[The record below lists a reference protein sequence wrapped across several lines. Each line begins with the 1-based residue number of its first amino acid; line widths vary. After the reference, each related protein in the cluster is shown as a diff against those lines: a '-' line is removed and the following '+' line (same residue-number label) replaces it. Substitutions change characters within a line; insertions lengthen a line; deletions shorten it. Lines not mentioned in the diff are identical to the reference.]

1 MKVLL
6 DTNIIIHR
14 EAATV
19 VNNDIGQL
27 FKWLD
32 RLGYVKCIHPITIKE
47 LQSHKDPKTVKTINV
62 KLESYEILKTIA
74 TICEEIEL
82 ISKKYDKNQ
91 NDINDSHLLNEL
103 LSNRVDFFISEDT
116 NVYVKATELGIND
129 RVYDIET
136 FLEKVL
142 YENPALIDYNVLSV
156 RKELFGN
163 IDLKDDFFNS
173 LREDYSDFE
182 DWFNRKADEPAY
194 VFRYKDRI
202 GAFLY
207 LKIEDENENHSSIQ
221 PSFPRAKRL
230 KIGTLKVALT
240 GLKIGE
246 RLLKIVFDNALV
258 QKVPEV
264 YVTIYDKRP
273 QQNRL
278 IRLLE
283 DFGFERWGGKKQ
295 GDQTELVLVRKMG
308 NALKSLPSKTF
319 PFISREADVYFCSIY
334 QNYHTELFPD
344 SILRTE
350 SKEDFIENQPHRNA
364 IRKVYISHAYK
375 RDLNPGDVIVF
386 YRTGGIHKGVLTT
399 IAIVESVKLD
409 LRSETELIDYCKRKT
424 VLEENALKEFWNR
437 FDTLKPFVINFLY
450 AYSFPKR
457 PILAKIID
465 LGIIKSPTEIP
476 RGIWE
481 LGWDNFGKIL
491 KEAESDENIIGN

>member
-1 MKVLL
+1 MRVLL

-47 LQSHKDPKTVKTINV
+47 LQSHKNSKTVKTFNI

-74 TICEEIEL
+74 PICEEIKL
-82 ISKKYDKNQ
+82 ISKKYDRNQ

-103 LSNRVDFFISEDT
+103 LSNRVELFISEDVK
-116 NVYVKATELGIND
+116 VYQKATELGIND
-129 RVYDIET
+129 RVYDIEA
-136 FLEKVL
+136 FLEKVI

-163 IDLKDDFFNS
+163 IDLNDDFFNS
-173 LREDYSDFE
+173 LKEDYSNFE

-194 VFRYKDRI
+194 VFRYKNSI

-207 LKIEDENENHSSIQ
+207 LKTEDEKENHSNIQ
-221 PSFPRAKRL
+221 PSFPSAKRL
-230 KIGTLKVALT
+230 KIGTLKVALN

-246 RLLKIVFDNALV
+246 RLLKIIFDNALV
-258 QKVPEV
+258 QKTPEI
-264 YVTIYDKRP
+264 YVTIYDKSP
-273 QQNRL
+273 QQKRL

-283 DFGFERWGGKKQ
+283 NFGFERWGTKKQ
-295 GDQTELVLVRKMG
+295 GGQTELVLVRKMG
-308 NALKSLPSKTF
+308 NALKALPSKTF
-319 PFISREADVYFCSIY
+319 PFISKEADVYFCSIY
-334 QNYHTELFPD
+334 PDYHTELFPD
-344 SILRTE
+344 SILKTE
-350 SKEDFIENQPHRNA
+350 SKNDFIDNQPHRNA

-375 RDLNPGDVIVF
+375 RNFNSGDVIVF
-386 YRTGGIHKGVLTT
+386 YRTGGIHLGVLTT
-399 IAIVESVKLD
+399 IAIVESVKSD
-409 LRSETELIDYCKRKT
+409 LKSETELIDYCKRKT
-424 VLEENALKEFWNR
+424 VLDENKLKDFWNR
-437 FDTLKPFVINFLY
+437 FDKFKPFVINFLY

-457 PILAKIID
+457 PNLARIID
-465 LGIIKSPTEIP
+465 LGIIKAPTEIP

-481 LGWDNFGKIL
+481 LGWNNFGKIL